1 MTVAVGNALRL
12 VVGLLL
18 AGIAPGRR
26 LLVLE
31 DGV

>member
-12 VVGLLL
+12 VVGLL